1 MQYACF
7 YILSPCESQ
16 TLITSPSRFAVIPPI
31 KTPPSRSLPTVDT
44 HQTDETMTVCVYT
57 RRPDTRREDVIAEVD
72 EGGTNLRC
80 VVKFNGDQTA
90 FVLRYKLF
98 APARL
103 NVSKVSCPV
112 SCMMAGSRFPEGSA
126 VKKLHTKPLSLH
138 KMSKCSTQ
146 HPNCR

>member
-1 MQYACF
+1 M
-7 YILSPCESQ
+7 
-16 TLITSPSRFAVIPPI
+16 IPPI

-98 APARL
+98 ASARL
-103 NVSKVSCPV
+103 NVSKVSAP
-112 SCMMAGSRFPEGSA
+112 SMMAGSFVSSWLLGSLRTEGF
-126 VKKLHTKPLSLH
+126 T
-138 KMSKCSTQ
+138 
-146 HPNCR
+146 